1 MSGTP
6 RCERGPALVTIRLM
20 GPPEAV
26 TFAAER
32 LALVLSVAK
41 VSRDY
46 PNRPPSQDV
55 RRYLDV
61 LVDGEE
67 LMAEEVGRRG

>member
-1 MSGTP
+1 MSTP
-6 RCERGPALVTIRLM
+6 PRPARGPALVSIRLM

-26 TFAAER
+26 TFAVER

-46 PNRPPSQDV
+46 PNRPPSPDV

-61 LVDGEE
+61 LVGGDD
-67 LMAEEVGRRG
+67 LLAAEVGRRG